1 MSRSK
6 AQFLNQFNQI
16 NPNIVKIKVNS
27 IAQVLFA
34 PTAASSLD
42 LKSLYILSSASLGVW
57 KSKQKNLKKK
67 CCLIIWNTLY
77 ICCCINYETRILRHD
92 SSSRL
97 HHAASAFFY
106 FFPSSFFS
114 QFTIHNVLC
123 SQCTEGQF
131 CFFGTPCM
139 FCRNLRTS
147 KQQQQ

>member
-1 MSRSK
+1 MSQSK

-16 NPNIVKIKVNS
+16 KTNIVKIKVNP

-42 LKSLYILSSASLGVW
+42 LKNTVYSFFALGVW
-57 KSKQKNLKKK
+57 KSKQKKSEKK

-97 HHAASAFFY
+97 HHAASAFFL
-106 FFPSSFFS
+106 FFFLRSFFS

-123 SQCTEGQF
+123 SQCTLGQF

-147 KQQQQ
+147 KQQQ